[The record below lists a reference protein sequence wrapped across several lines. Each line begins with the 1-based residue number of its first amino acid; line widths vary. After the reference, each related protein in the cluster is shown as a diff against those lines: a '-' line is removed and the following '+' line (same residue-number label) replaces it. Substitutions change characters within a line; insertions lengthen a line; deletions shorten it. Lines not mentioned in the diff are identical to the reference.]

1 MPICLEALTAT
12 GCAPEGAATDKFAR
26 GSGGQSGEERADT
39 RVRDTKRHPDD
50 EAYASI
56 RQRTPAYT
64 AESADTRVRDAK
76 HTTRHTSVSSRELG
90 AGACEQT
97 RVQGHTTPRVL
108 TGRRLG
114 ASAAY
119 EFATTSSSSS
129 RSSTRNIRV
138 RDEFVHPPVQ
148 SSPVSTCLS
157 ACPPLRVEKATS
169 VLGYFLSLSRLSLA
183 VTSIITLCYLNNND
197 PQHGHRYYLN
207 NDPQTLRASQP
218 EAPAGASPAVSS
230 REPCDASTPISSVRE
245 ESAGQGGLRCQTK
258 RVIRLCSVWGILLA
272 LVFVSLGSKRQA
284 FFAFFARLLRVVGQ
298 LLRMRMR
305 MRMRSGG
312 LTRATPSLSL
322 M

>member
-12 GCAPEGAATDKFAR
+12 GRAPEGAATDKFAR
-26 GSGGQSGEERADT
+26 GSGGQSGEESADT
-39 RVRDTKRHPDD
+39 QVRDTKRHPDD

-56 RQRTPAYT
+56 RRRTPAYT
-64 AESADTRVRDAK
+64 AESADTRVRDAI
-76 HTTRHTSVSSRELG
+76 HTTRHMSVSSRELG
-90 AGACEQT
+90 AGACEKT
-97 RVQGHTTPRVL
+97 RVQGQTSSRVL

-114 ASAAY
+114 GSAAV
-119 EFATTSSSSS
+119 AASSSS

-148 SSPVSTCLS
+148 SSPVSTCSS

-169 VLGYFLSLSRLSLA
+169 VVGYFLSLSRLPLA
-183 VTSIITLCYLNNND
+183 VTLIITLCYLNND

-207 NDPQTLRASQP
+207 DPQTLRASQA
-218 EAPAGASPAVSS
+218 EAPAVSS
-230 REPCDASTPISSVRE
+230 REPCDPSTPISSVWE
-245 ESAGQGGLRCQTK
+245 ESGGQGGLRCQTK

-272 LVFVSLGSKRQA
+272 VVLVSLGSKRQA
-284 FFAFFARLLRVVGQ
+284 FFAFFARLLRVLGR
-298 LLRMRMR
+298 LLRVRMSMRLC
-305 MRMRSGG
+305 G

>member
-1 MPICLEALTAT
+1 VPICLEALTAT
-12 GCAPEGAATDKFAR
+12 GRAPEGAATDKFAR

-39 RVRDTKRHPDD
+39 RVRDTKRHADD

-97 RVQGHTTPRVL
+97 RVQGPRVL

-114 ASAAY
+114 ASAA
-119 EFATTSSSSS
+119 FGQK
-129 RSSTRNIRV
+129 NIRV

-157 ACPPLRVEKATS
+157 ACTPLRVEKATS

-183 VTSIITLCYLNNND
+183 VTSIIFL
-197 PQHGHRYYLN
+197 
-207 NDPQTLRASQP
+207 
-218 EAPAGASPAVSS
+218 
-230 REPCDASTPISSVRE
+230 
-245 ESAGQGGLRCQTK
+245 
-258 RVIRLCSVWGILLA
+258 
-272 LVFVSLGSKRQA
+272 
-284 FFAFFARLLRVVGQ
+284 
-298 LLRMRMR
+298 
-305 MRMRSGG
+305 
-312 LTRATPSLSL
+312 SLSRL
-322 M
+322 SLAVTSIITLPQ

>member
-1 MPICLEALTAT
+1 VPICLEALTAT
-12 GCAPEGAATDKFAR
+12 GRAPEGAATDKFAR

-97 RVQGHTTPRVL
+97 RVQGPRVL

-119 EFATTSSSSS
+119 EFATSSSS

-157 ACPPLRVEKATS
+157 ACPALRVEKATS

-183 VTSIITLCYLNNND
+183 VTSIIFL
-197 PQHGHRYYLN
+197 
-207 NDPQTLRASQP
+207 
-218 EAPAGASPAVSS
+218 
-230 REPCDASTPISSVRE
+230 
-245 ESAGQGGLRCQTK
+245 
-258 RVIRLCSVWGILLA
+258 
-272 LVFVSLGSKRQA
+272 
-284 FFAFFARLLRVVGQ
+284 
-298 LLRMRMR
+298 
-305 MRMRSGG
+305 
-312 LTRATPSLSL
+312 SLSRL
-322 M
+322 SLAVTSIITLPQ